1 MGQLDVNE
9 IDHREMRAFMRKV
22 LNDLQAL
29 EQMLEAGSFERDVRR
44 IGAEQ
49 EMFLIDRGGQPAP
62 LAMEMLETLQD
73 PSFTTELARFNLE
86 ANLDPLVFGGGCLR
100 QLEDDLNGK
109 LALARAAAST
119 LDADIILTGILPTLK
134 MSDLGLENMAPVPR
148 YAALNRA
155 ILRLT
160 GGEFRVRIKGTD
172 ELDVTHDN
180 VMLEACNTSFQLHF
194 QVAADEF
201 ASLYNVAQAI
211 TAPVLAAAVNSPLL
225 LSKRLWRETRIALF
239 QHSVDDRT
247 YAQRVR
253 GRQSRVRFGDDW
265 LQESVLEIFR
275 EDVARFRL
283 LVGTDLDEDPLAVLK
298 AGGVPKLAALLL
310 HNGTVYRWNRPC
322 YGVFQGKAHLRIENR
337 VLPAGPTVLD
347 EVANSAFYFGLMAA
361 VGDAHGDMR
370 QCMAFDDAKTNF
382 VAAARLGLDAQFQW
396 LDGKMHTASNLIL
409 DQLLPL
415 ARAGLE
421 DRGIEA
427 DDIDRYLDTLQA
439 RVETG
444 RTGAVWAIKS
454 FDGLRKD
461 NVARP
466 DRLRC
471 LVAGLTERQWTG
483 DPVHT
488 WTLADTWA
496 PEDWRHSYRT
506 IGQFMHED
514 LLTVQ
519 PDDLVDLAAN
529 LMTWEKVNN
538 LPVEHPDGRFAGMV
552 DHHQLLKLMA
562 RGVPD
567 GTAVRDVM
575 DPTPITVCPSTS
587 TLKALALM
595 RDNALGCLPVVQ
607 GEMLVGLV
615 SQDDLF
621 GVAARLLEEH
631 LRALDVPVTAQP
643 KPVVPVPVVPA
654 PALPET
660 AKA

>member
-9 IDHREMRAFMRKV
+9 IDHREMRAFTRKV
-22 LNDLQAL
+22 LDDLQAL

-49 EMFLIDRGGQPAP
+49 EMFLVDRGGQPAP
-62 LAMEMLETLQD
+62 LAMEMLKALND

-100 QLEDDLNGK
+100 QLETDLNDK
-109 LALARAAAST
+109 LAQARAAAAT
-119 LDADIILTGILPTLK
+119 LDADIVLTGILPTLK
-134 MSDLGLENMAPVPR
+134 LSDLGLENMAPVPR

-194 QVAADEF
+194 QVGADEF
-201 ASLYNVAQAI
+201 ASLYNVAQTI

-247 YAQRVR
+247 HAQRVR

-265 LQESVLEIFR
+265 LNDSVLEIFR

-283 LVGTDLDEDPLAVLK
+283 LVGTELDEDPLAVLK

-322 YGVFQGKAHLRIENR
+322 YGVLKGQAHLRIENR

-361 VGDAHGDMR
+361 VGDEYGDMR

-415 ARAGLE
+415 ARKGLV
-421 DRGIEA
+421 DRGIEG
-427 DDIDRYLDTLQA
+427 DDIDRYLGTLQA

-454 FDGLRKD
+454 YDGLRKD
-461 NVARP
+461 KVARP

-483 DPVHT
+483 EPVHT
-488 WTLADTWA
+488 WTLADKWA

-506 IGQFMHED
+506 IGQFMQED
-514 LLTVQ
+514 MLTVQ

-529 LMTWEKVNN
+529 LMTWEKVDY

-562 RGVPD
+562 RGMPE
-567 GTAVRDVM
+567 GAAVRDVM
-575 DPTPITVCPSTS
+575 DPEPITVHPNTS
-587 TLKALALM
+587 TIEALALM
-595 RDNALGCLPVVQ
+595 RDNVLGCLPVVLGQ
-607 GEMLVGLV
+607 MLVGLV

-621 GVAARLLEEH
+621 GVAARLLEDH
-631 LRALDVPVTAQP
+631 LRALDEP
-643 KPVVPVPVVPA
+643 KTP
-654 PALPET
+654 T
-660 AKA
+660 Q